1 MPRNAGL
8 RKVSSDLW
16 CQIRQFCKAKA
27 VSQMVSEK
35 ERLWPRA
42 CDVSCRRCVM
52 LGYGWTPESDREV
65 RCDEMIYIYN
75 KNDVTSVTFRNFLSA
90 FWG

>member
-1 MPRNAGL
+1 MQHHASHVLTGVLPHGAPGL

-35 ERLWPRA
+35 DASGRANVALRLALRDDGIWLDP
-42 CDVSCRRCVM
+42 
-52 LGYGWTPESDREV
+52 G
-65 RCDEMIYIYN
+65 
-75 KNDVTSVTFRNFLSA
+75 K
-90 FWG
+90 

>member
-1 MPRNAGL
+1 
-8 RKVSSDLW
+8 
-16 CQIRQFCKAKA
+16 
-27 VSQMVSEK
+27 MVSEK

-65 RCDEMIYIYN
+65 RCDEMIYIYII
-75 KNDVTSVTFRNFLSA
+75 KMMLHL
-90 FWG
+90 